1 MAEELN
7 NTTGQGESTAPV
19 VAEPKVATL
28 QEKLDA
34 YYAMTGLKLDPN
46 CHMDMEYLSS
56 WYETK
61 YLTKVTYRWAMKPG
75 ARIVHYVD
83 GIIYKSANMTD
94 KIAERL
100 MTENPAYAECFVEI
114 NKEEN

>member
-1 MAEELN
+1 
-7 NTTGQGESTAPV
+7 
-19 VAEPKVATL
+19 
-28 QEKLDA
+28 
-34 YYAMTGLKLDPN
+34 
-46 CHMDMEYLSS
+46 
-56 WYETK
+56 
-61 YLTKVTYRWAMKPG
+61 MKPG

-83 GIIYKSANMTD
+83 GVVYKSANMTD

>member
-1 MAEELN
+1 MAKKLTN
-7 NTTGQGESTAPV
+7 ATGQGESAAPV

-28 QEKLDA
+28 QEKLDT

-46 CHMDMEYLSS
+46 CHMDMEFLSS

-61 YLTKVTYRWAMKPG
+61 YLTKKVYRWAMKPG

-83 GIIYKSANMTD
+83 GVVYKGANMTD
-94 KIAERL
+94 EIAERL
-100 MTENPAYAECFVEI
+100 MAENPDYAECFVEI

>member
-1 MAEELN
+1 MAEKLT
-7 NTTGQGESTAPV
+7 NTTGQGESAAPV

-34 YYAMTGLKLDPN
+34 YHTMTGLKLDPN
-46 CHMDMEYLSS
+46 CHVDMEFLSL

-61 YLTKVTYRWAMKPG
+61 YLTKVVYRWAMKPG

-83 GIIYKSANMTD
+83 GVVYKSANMTD
-94 KIAERL
+94 EIAERL
-100 MTENPAYAECFVEI
+100 MRENPAYAECFVEI
-114 NKEEN
+114 NKEEV

>member
-1 MAEELN
+1 MAEKLTN
-7 NTTGQGESTAPV
+7 NTGQGESAAPV

-28 QEKLDA
+28 QEKLDT
-34 YYAMTGLKLDPN
+34 YFAMTGLKLDPN
-46 CHMDMEYLSS
+46 CRMDMEYLSS

-61 YLTKVTYRWAMKPG
+61 YLTKVVYRWAMKPG

-83 GIIYKSANMTD
+83 GVVYKSANMTD

-100 MTENPAYAECFVEI
+100 MNENPAYAECFVEI
-114 NKEEN
+114 NKEED